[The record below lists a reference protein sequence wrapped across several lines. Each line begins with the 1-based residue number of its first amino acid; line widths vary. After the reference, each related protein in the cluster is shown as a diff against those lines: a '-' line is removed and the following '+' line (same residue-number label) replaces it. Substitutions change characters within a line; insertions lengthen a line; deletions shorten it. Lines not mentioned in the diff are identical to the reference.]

1 MNFVVFK
8 LRKYIFARFRF
19 FVLKKALRLFGMPG
33 KTKID
38 CINPFSVS
46 ERFVMKKIFIV
57 VLLSVSIFSI
67 VFAQKATDEKAAMH
81 IVNTMF
87 AEMANHNPPAIAGL
101 FTAEATLTAII
112 KNKEGKSTVRV
123 FTGEAFSKNF
133 AENRGPIREDMYA
146 PEVKIFGD
154 LVMVWGRYIFFSNG
168 KISHCGVNS
177 FHLVRTDA
185 GWKIASISSTM
196 EPQGC
201 TDQEKSRKAE
211 ATK

>member
-1 MNFVVFK
+1 
-8 LRKYIFARFRF
+8 
-19 FVLKKALRLFGMPG
+19 
-33 KTKID
+33 
-38 CINPFSVS
+38 
-46 ERFVMKKIFIV
+46 MKKIFVIIV
-57 VLLSVSIFSI
+57 ISLFILPI
-67 VFAQKATDEKAAMH
+67 FAQKMNDEKDVLR
-81 IVNTMF
+81 IVNIMF
-87 AEMANHNPPAIAGL
+87 DEMANHNPPAIARL
-101 FTAEATLTAII
+101 FTTEATLTAII
-112 KNKEGKSTVRV
+112 KNKEGKSAVRV

-146 PEVKIFGD
+146 PEVKIYGD
-154 LVMVWGRYIFFSNG
+154 LAMVWGRYVFFSNG

-211 ATK
+211 TAK

>member
-1 MNFVVFK
+1 MNT
-8 LRKYIFARFRF
+8 
-19 FVLKKALRLFGMPG
+19 KK
-33 KTKID
+33 
-38 CINPFSVS
+38 
-46 ERFVMKKIFIV
+46 
-57 VLLSVSIFSI
+57 LLSILVFSFI
-67 VFAQKATDEKAAMH
+67 ISASAFAQKSGDEKAAMQ

-87 AEMANHNPPAIAGL
+87 AEMTNHNPPAIAAL
-101 FTAEATLTAII
+101 FTPEATLTAII
-112 KNKEGKSTVRV
+112 KNKENKSVVRIL
-123 FTGEAFSKNF
+123 TGEAFSKNF

-154 LVMVWGRYIFFSNG
+154 LAMVWGRYVFFSNG
-168 KISHCGVNS
+168 KIAHCGVNS

-201 TDQEKSRKAE
+201 SDQEKSRKAE

>member
-1 MNFVVFK
+1 
-8 LRKYIFARFRF
+8 
-19 FVLKKALRLFGMPG
+19 
-33 KTKID
+33 
-38 CINPFSVS
+38 
-46 ERFVMKKIFIV
+46 MKKIFL
-57 VLLSVSIFSI
+57 VLIFSFI
-67 VFAQKATDEKAAMH
+67 IPASAFAQKAEDEKASMQ

-87 AEMANHNPPAIAGL
+87 AEMANHNPPAIAAL
-101 FTAEATLTAII
+101 FTPEARLTAII
-112 KNKEGKSTVRV
+112 KNKENKSVVRV
-123 FTGEAFSKNF
+123 LTGEAFSKNF

-154 LVMVWGRYIFFSNG
+154 LAMVWGRYVFFSNG
-168 KISHCGVNS
+168 KIAHCGVNS

-201 TDQEKSRKAE
+201 SDQEKSRKAE

>member
-1 MNFVVFK
+1 
-8 LRKYIFARFRF
+8 
-19 FVLKKALRLFGMPG
+19 
-33 KTKID
+33 
-38 CINPFSVS
+38 
-46 ERFVMKKIFIV
+46 MKKIFVAI
-57 VLLSVSIFSI
+57 LLSASIFSA
-67 VFAQKATDEKAAMH
+67 VFAQKANDEKDAMAV
-81 IVNTMF
+81 VNTMF

-112 KNKEGKSTVRV
+112 KNKENKSVIRI

-154 LVMVWGRYIFFSNG
+154 LAMVWGRYVFFSNG
-168 KISHCGVNS
+168 KTAHCGVNS

-201 TDQEKSRKAE
+201 NEKEKLRKP
-211 ATK
+211 